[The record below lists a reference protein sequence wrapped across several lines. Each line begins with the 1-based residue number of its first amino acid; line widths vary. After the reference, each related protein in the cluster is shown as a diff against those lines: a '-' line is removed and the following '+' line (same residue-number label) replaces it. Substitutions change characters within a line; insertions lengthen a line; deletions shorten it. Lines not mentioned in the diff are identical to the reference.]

1 VTGSAAR
8 SRSLK
13 ILRII
18 ARLNIGGPA
27 RHVIGLDQGL
37 QARGHHTLLAHGA
50 VGAGEASLEHLA
62 AERRVRSMRISGLGR
77 RVSPLSDARALLR
90 LLGLA
95 FRESPDVIHTHTAKA
110 GTLGRI
116 AALAFNATRGRSRR
130 CLVVHTFHGHVLQ
143 GYFHPALNILVRCAE
158 RALALATHRIV
169 TLSPSQRTDIVH
181 RFAIARDSKT
191 VTIPLGLD
199 LEPLLELP
207 SSAPDYRRELSIG
220 PAEVVI
226 GYVGRMVPIKDLGT
240 LFAAFV
246 RACASHP
253 NLRLLLAGDGPERA
267 KIDEL
272 VSQSHIGDRV
282 ACLGWTE
289 DLPRVYATMDICA
302 LSSLNEG
309 TPVALIEAM
318 AAGRAVV
325 ATAVGGVPDV
335 VEEGETGLLV
345 PPGDVEAFAAAVL
358 DLAFDVQRRRRM
370 GMAGRQRAA
379 ARFSAERLVDD
390 VERMYVSALAEARGD

>member
-1 VTGSAAR
+1 
-8 SRSLK
+8 LK

-37 QARGHHTLLAHGA
+37 QARGHRTLLAHGA
-50 VGAGEASLEHLA
+50 IGEGEGSLEHLA
-62 AERRVRSMRISGLGR
+62 AERRVPSLRIFGLGR
-77 RVSPLSDARALLR
+77 RVSPLGDARALLR
-90 LLGLA
+90 LLRLT

-116 AALAFNATRGRSRR
+116 AAFAFNATRGRSRR

-143 GYFHPALNILVRCAE
+143 GYFHPALDVLVRWVE
-158 RALALATHRIV
+158 RSLALVTDRIV
-169 TLSPSQRTDIVH
+169 TLSPIQRTDIVH

-199 LEPLLELP
+199 LERLLQLP
-207 SSAPDYRRELSIG
+207 SSAPTYRRELSIG
-220 PAEVVI
+220 AADIVI

-240 LFAAFV
+240 LLAAFV
-246 RACASHP
+246 RASSSHP
-253 NLRLLLAGDGPERA
+253 NLWLLLAGDGPERA
-267 KIDEL
+267 RIDRL
-272 VSQSHIGDRV
+272 VGQSRIGGRV

-309 TPVALIEAM
+309 TPVAVIEAM

-325 ATAVGGVPDV
+325 ATSVGGVPDV

-345 PPGDVEAFAAAVL
+345 PPGDVEAFAAAL
-358 DLAFDVQRRRRM
+358 LNLAFDQERRRCM
-370 GMAGRQRAA
+370 GAAGRRRAA

-390 VERMYVSALAEARGD
+390 VERMYLSALAEARGHGTA